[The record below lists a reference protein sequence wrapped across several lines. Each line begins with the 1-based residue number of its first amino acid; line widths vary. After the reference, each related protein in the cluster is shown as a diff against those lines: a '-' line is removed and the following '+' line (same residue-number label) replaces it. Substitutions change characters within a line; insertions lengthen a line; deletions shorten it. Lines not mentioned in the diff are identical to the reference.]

1 MRKLLLAGALLPALA
16 GCETTHAP
24 TVPTALESHAD
35 ASVSAPSSVQAQ
47 QTTFSSCPTVTPFT
61 ANIAVVVVAGS
72 VDVAVRSISTQFTD
86 INHVQLPTVT
96 LPAPI
101 PTAQFGSAL
110 VQARTAATF
119 PVSVGFGCTTA
130 SSGTVAMS
138 IQLAGTN
145 GVTSVRTL
153 SVNVR

>member
-1 MRKLLLAGALLPALA
+1 MRKLVLASALIPLLA
-16 GCETTHAP
+16 GCESTHAP
-24 TVPTALESHAD
+24 TVPTALESGA
-35 ASVSAPSSVQAQ
+35 ASVSAASPVQAQ

-61 ANIAVVVVAGS
+61 ANIPVVVVAGNNAIF
-72 VDVAVRSISTQFTD
+72 VQSISAQFTD

-119 PVSVGFGCTTA
+119 PVNVGFGCSTA
-130 SSGTVAMS
+130 STGTVAMS
-138 IQLAGTN
+138 VQLAQN
-145 GVTSVRTL
+145 GVTSVRTF
-153 SVNVR
+153 SVSVR

>member
-1 MRKLLLAGALLPALA
+1 MRKLLLAGALITAVA

-24 TVPTALESHAD
+24 AVPTTLETRAD

-47 QTTFSSCPTVTPFT
+47 QTTFSSCPTVNPFT
-61 ANIAVVVVAGS
+61 ANIAVVVAAGN
-72 VDVAVRSISTQFTD
+72 VNVAVQSISTQFTD

-101 PTAQFGSAL
+101 PTAQVGSAL

-119 PVSVGFGCTTA
+119 PVAVNFGCTTA
-130 SSGTVAMS
+130 STGTVTMS
-138 IQLAGTN
+138 VQLAESS
-145 GVTSVRTL
+145 GVSSVRTL